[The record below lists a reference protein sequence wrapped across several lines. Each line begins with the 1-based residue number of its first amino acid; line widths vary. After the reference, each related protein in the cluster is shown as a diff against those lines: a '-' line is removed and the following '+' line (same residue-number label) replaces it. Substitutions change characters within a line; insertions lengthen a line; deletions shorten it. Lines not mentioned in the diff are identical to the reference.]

1 MQEILFILQDW
12 MEEKMNQLL
21 DRRLAELG
29 LINKQDNS
37 PKPRQYFQKQ
47 VAKMFNISE
56 KYLIELKKQGVVTPR
71 RTDGRKVYYTEE
83 DLQKLISDLQE
94 KNQIS
99 ILANLDLPKG
109 LTFEQL
115 QEYVSII
122 KNQMEG

>member
-37 PKPRQYFQKQ
+37 PKARQYFQKQ

-83 DLQKLISDLQE
+83 DLKKLDKYFE
-94 KNQIS
+94 K
-99 ILANLDLPKG
+99 
-109 LTFEQL
+109 
-115 QEYVSII
+115 
-122 KNQMEG
+122 

>member
-12 MEEKMNQLL
+12 MEVKINQIL

-29 LINKQDNS
+29 LINKQDTS
-37 PKPRQYFQKQ
+37 HKPRQYFQKQ

-83 DLQKLISDLQE
+83 DLQKLEQYFE
-94 KNQIS
+94 K
-99 ILANLDLPKG
+99 
-109 LTFEQL
+109 
-115 QEYVSII
+115 
-122 KNQMEG
+122 

>member
-12 MEEKMNQLL
+12 MEEKINQIL

-83 DLQKLISDLQE
+83 DLKKLDKYFE
-94 KNQIS
+94 K
-99 ILANLDLPKG
+99 
-109 LTFEQL
+109 
-115 QEYVSII
+115 
-122 KNQMEG
+122 

>member
-12 MEEKMNQLL
+12 MEEKINQIL

-37 PKPRQYFQKQ
+37 HKPRQYFQKQ

-83 DLQKLISDLQE
+83 DLQKLDKYFE
-94 KNQIS
+94 K
-99 ILANLDLPKG
+99 
-109 LTFEQL
+109 
-115 QEYVSII
+115 
-122 KNQMEG
+122 